1 MAELSCYVVMEKVV
15 LIFLHLRCSGF
26 FQFWVHTSKSL
37 NAFWSR
43 IWDEMLIYSVDV
55 SSFFLFWHCELYHQW
70 GSCIGLL
77 DVVMIIMLG
86 VAMQGYKQ
94 RNGKRRSE
102 TQLLGH
108 FALKTIPSSQQIL
121 VAMWSLC
128 KRLTVRTPELKA
140 KNRLSSVQS
149 SVCL

>member
-15 LIFLHLRCSGF
+15 LIFLHLRWFVF
-26 FQFWVHTSKSL
+26 FFSFGSL